1 MSTQTFSPQASLHL
15 GVILFRD
22 SETPVGVNAYGL
34 TLEDACYSLYQQG
47 TLAMRAFQEEVFSS
61 LREGKTLG
69 TFKGESWRYVGAP
82 SCHES
87 DTINA

>member
-15 GVILFRD
+15 GFILFCD
-22 SETPVGVNAYGL
+22 SETPVGVNAHGL
-34 TLEDACYSLYQQG
+34 TLEDACYALEDEG
-47 TLAMRAFQEEVFSS
+47 TQAMQAFQREVFAS
-61 LREGKTLG
+61 LKEGKTLG